1 MNETLL
7 NVIQKDLPAFLQ
19 QLEKKRILRPE
30 TTLERTDIAYLE
42 TLQGNSWQQQEQVS
56 LYLVLAYSNCEI
68 GEPRLAIHYFEQAF
82 ILSDDYFPQGA
93 LLAKAYLEALH
104 TVVAQTGD
112 ISLLSNG
119 LEWAEKFEFITFN
132 VHRELAAIYH
142 QAKDDDTAVA
152 LWTQHLQND
161 PHCVTTSQ
169 VLMNILLGMHRYEGA
184 IAVYKHAPA
193 AVQQVCFLQLL
204 AGHCYKATGEY
215 AEAEQLYKAAM
226 AAPYSPKCQA
236 MCALADLYAESDTD
250 HRLAHNWYRQA
261 VEEKGSSYDML
272 HTKISYLR
280 FLVDKGAT
288 GDALSLLL
296 FMEQQLN
303 YNYPHLTAQ
312 DLNRVAWCLYLLNT
326 RLDLALK
333 FSRRAVEQAPYD
345 RDYAHTLVAL
355 MARLREWEAIP
366 PYVERWL
373 ELSDDDIVKSAWND
387 YSLVFQEAIMQ
398 DQQVTLG
405 ILLTG
410 QDSACWR
417 AIRCALYKTS
427 EFGEMVEIPEDI
439 YPVAE
444 QLYKQFIFRDMP
456 RIFPS

>member
-19 QLEKKRILRPE
+19 QLDKKRISHPE
-30 TTLERTDIAYLE
+30 NVLERTDIAYLE
-42 TLQGNSWQQQEQVS
+42 TLQGNNYPRREQVS
-56 LYLVLAYSNCEI
+56 LYLLLAYSHCEI
-68 GEPRLAIHYFEQAF
+68 SEPRMAIHYFEQAF
-82 ILSDDYFPQGA
+82 ILSDDYFPRGA
-93 LLAKAYLEALH
+93 MLAKAYLEALH

-112 ISLLSNG
+112 VSLLSNG

-132 VHRELAAIYH
+132 VHRELAAIYY
-142 QAKDDDTAVA
+142 QAKDYDTAAA

-161 PHCVTTSQ
+161 PHCVSTSH
-169 VLMNILLGMHRYEGA
+169 VLISTLLDLCRYEAA
-184 IAVYKHAPA
+184 ITVYKNAPS
-193 AVQQVCFLQLL
+193 AVQEVSFLQLL
-204 AGHCYKATGEY
+204 AGHCYKETGEY
-215 AEAEQLYKAAM
+215 AEAEKLYKAAM
-226 AAPYSPKCQA
+226 AASYNPRCLPV
-236 MCALADLYAESDTD
+236 CALAALYAESNTD
-250 HRLAHNWYRQA
+250 HSIAHTWYRQA

-272 HTKISYLR
+272 YTKICYLG
-280 FLVDKGAT
+280 FLVDEGET

-296 FMEQQLN
+296 FMEQQLH
-303 YNYPHLTAQ
+303 YNYPRLTAY

-333 FSRRAVEQAPYD
+333 FSRRAVEQAPYA
-345 RDYAHTLVAL
+345 RDYVHTLVAL
-355 MARLREWEAIP
+355 MVRLREWEAVTP
-366 PYVERWL
+366 RVERWL
-373 ELSDDDIVKSAWND
+373 ELSDDDIVKTLWNH
-387 YSLVFQEAIMQ
+387 YSLVFQDAIIQ
-398 DQQVTLG
+398 DQQVALG

-410 QDSACWR
+410 QDSECWR